1 MSATETENKLGT
13 RAEDAAARLN
23 RDCHCETLDV
33 IALQHELLA
42 SDDTQDLYRALR
54 TERPNLL
61 STTPVF
67 ISPDNVAAMARIVA
81 AVETVVALPAY
92 RTAVFAY
99 APEIAR
105 HTPPARG
112 VFLGYDFH
120 LSDAGPQLIEINTN
134 AGGALINTV
143 LARTQQT
150 CCAEVGAIA
159 GKPALELEF
168 FGMFMTEWHRAR
180 ADAPLRYIAI
190 VDSAPDAQYLAPEFA
205 LFKRLFTAHGITTDV
220 VDPGALV
227 WREGALWRDAHKVDL
242 IYNRLTDFAL
252 AEPAHAHLRA
262 AYLADAVVLT
272 PHPQQHALY
281 ADKRNLV
288 ALSDA
293 GALADCGAA
302 PADVATLTAGIART
316 LPLTAKPAATW
327 WQERRQWF
335 FKPAGGYGSKAV
347 YRGDKLTRGVW
358 DEIVAAGD
366 YVAQARVAP
375 SERRARGGDAPVDFK
390 IDWRNYVYAGE
401 VQLVAARLY
410 QGQTTNFRTAGGGFA
425 PVFLPR
431 DAALERCPHAAATN
445 CATSER

>member
-1 MSATETENKLGT
+1 MNATD
-13 RAEDAAARLN
+13 AEDKPGRRVSDIAARLN

-33 IALQHELLA
+33 AALQHELLA
-42 SDDTQDLYRALR
+42 SNDTQNLYRALR

-61 STTPVF
+61 SATPVF
-67 ISPDNVAAMARIVA
+67 ISPADLATMARVVA
-81 AVETVVALPAY
+81 AVEAVVALPAY
-92 RTAVFAY
+92 RTATLAY

-105 HTPPARG
+105 HTPAARG

-120 LSDAGPQLIEINTN
+120 LGATGPQLIEINTN
-134 AGGALINTV
+134 AGGALVNTV

-150 CCAEVGAIA
+150 CCADVGAVA
-159 GKPALELEF
+159 GKAALELEF
-168 FGMFMTEWHRAR
+168 LMMFMTEWQRAR
-180 ADAPLRYIAI
+180 ETAPLRYLAI
-190 VDSAPDAQYLAPEFA
+190 VDNAPDAQYLAPEFA
-205 LFKRLFTAHGITTDV
+205 LFQRLFTAHGIATAI
-220 VDPGALV
+220 VDPAALM
-227 WREGALWRDAHKVDL
+227 WRHDALWHGETQVDL

-288 ALSDA
+288 LLGDA
-293 GALADCGAA
+293 ATLARWGAT
-302 PADVATLTAGIART
+302 PADIDALTTGIAPTWR
-316 LPLTAKPAATW
+316 LDAKPVATW
-327 WQERRQWF
+327 WQDRRQWF

-375 SERRARGGDAPVDFK
+375 SERRARGGEAPVAFK

-431 DAALERCPHAAATN
+431 DAALERCPHGAPSG
-445 CATSER
+445 CG